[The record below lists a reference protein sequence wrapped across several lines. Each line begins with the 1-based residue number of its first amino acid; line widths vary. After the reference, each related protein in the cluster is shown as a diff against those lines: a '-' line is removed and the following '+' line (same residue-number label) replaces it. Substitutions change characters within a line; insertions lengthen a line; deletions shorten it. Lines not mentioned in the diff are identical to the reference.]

1 MRRNQLLIG
10 FVTIIS
16 LIIVAGCVSTKATYL
31 NPAMA
36 QYPPVS
42 PDSVRIITSE
52 TELDSL
58 NYERI
63 AIIEASGSG
72 EYTNQIKMIE
82 AMRKKAGKLGGN
94 AVLLPKINEP
104 SAGAKVAGAIFGV
117 GTERKGNAIAIR
129 ILGKK

>member
-1 MRRNQLLIG
+1 MKRNQMLTG
-10 FVTIIS
+10 FVVLIL
-16 LIIVAGCVSTKATYL
+16 LIIVTGCVSTKATYL
-31 NPAMA
+31 NPSMA

-52 TELDSL
+52 AELDSL
-58 NYERI
+58 IYERI

-72 EYTNQIKMIE
+72 EYTNQIEMIE

-94 AVLLPKINEP
+94 AVLLPQINEP
-104 SAGAKVAGAIFGV
+104 SAGAKIAGALFGT